1 MHVGKN
7 MIPVVILI
15 LICILVI
22 EALYKRPF
30 RQICPFGVGSF
41 LNLGQTV
48 EKHEEEH
55 ILTVE
60 DHQEEKQ
67 RAMRQKRV
75 QEHIGC
81 PMHLVI
87 NLVIHILRDA
97 LKNFEK
103 IR

>member
-1 MHVGKN
+1 MVLNILHVGKN

-15 LICILVI
+15 LIGIFLLKPSLQV
-22 EALYKRPF
+22 EEPLQRDLP
-30 RQICPFGVGSF
+30 ICF

-67 RAMRQKRV
+67 RARRQKRV
-75 QEHIGC
+75 PEHYRLLI
-81 PMHLVI
+81 
-87 NLVIHILRDA
+87 
-97 LKNFEK
+97 KSQW
-103 IR
+103 

>member
-7 MIPVVILI
+7 IIPVVILI
-15 LICILVI
+15 LICIFLLKPSLQV
-22 EALYKRPF
+22 EEPLQRDLP
-30 RQICPFGVGSF
+30 ICF

-67 RAMRQKRV
+67 RAMRQKMFLS
-75 QEHIGC
+75 I
-81 PMHLVI
+81 
-87 NLVIHILRDA
+87 
-97 LKNFEK
+97 
-103 IR
+103 